1 MRTALLTLSLLG
13 LTLAY
18 NVLPRRG
25 PDSSASR
32 WQTLSMDY
40 LNASYEDPGLYWL
53 IDLTGAS
60 WAQVQFGLFAVALGL
75 LSLRAIPLSVALGAN
90 LAFFVAFATG
100 VLYWSW
106 DVYWAPALSVLMTLA
121 FLLNAGSSK
130 QVPTFCAIVFGAFV
144 GLLGLVRQDAGLIA
158 QASALVFLL
167 WCGVDWTRRVRDARE
182 YKPDNARHSI
192 ESPWVKP
199 SPQPESIPATTTL
212 NKQFRYSTK
221 TGKRLIVL
229 ALCFLAATFI
239 PKAVFRAHVAL
250 SGVEVRGNLEHGPWH
265 NLYLGMGFNANAH
278 PETANPY
285 GIVWDDTVGAEHAA
299 RAGAVFGSPEYMPTM
314 RALFFRIVLHDPVF
328 YLKSVMSRLMYELY
342 LIGGLA
348 YSVVGW
354 LAALLIVWPAVFFT
368 KHRLLYLIVC
378 GVSILPPVLT
388 YPSPQYSLG
397 VAMGLI
403 ACPLFALGSMY
414 VDGIEDSRR
423 YLRALGVRGRGA

>member
-1 MRTALLTLSLLG
+1 MRPMHAIL
-13 LTLAY
+13 
-18 NVLPRRG
+18 
-25 PDSSASR
+25 
-32 WQTLSMDY
+32 
-40 LNASYEDPGLYWL
+40 
-53 IDLTGAS
+53 
-60 WAQVQFGLFAVALGL
+60 FGL
-75 LSLRAIPLSVALGAN
+75 
-90 LAFFVAFATG
+90 
-100 VLYWSW
+100 
-106 DVYWAPALSVLMTLA
+106 
-121 FLLNAGSSK
+121 
-130 QVPTFCAIVFGAFV
+130 FV
-144 GLLGLVRQDAGLIA
+144 GLLGLVRQDAGLLA
-158 QASALVFLL
+158 FASGSVVLLFVHRDRRQFILV
-167 WCGVDWTRRVRDARE
+167 A
-182 YKPDNARHSI
+182 
-192 ESPWVKP
+192 
-199 SPQPESIPATTTL
+199 
-212 NKQFRYSTK
+212 
-221 TGKRLIVL
+221 
-229 ALCFLAATFI
+229 CFLAATFV
-239 PKAVFRAHVAL
+239 PKLVFRAHVAL
-250 SGVEVRGNLEHGPWH
+250 SGLEVRGNLEHGIWH

-299 RAGAVFGSPEYMPTM
+299 RAGAVFGSPEYMPAM